1 MSWEQVK
8 SWEDARLDMM
18 QKMARITVTRADKL
32 NAMRDQTADA
42 LLEAFQAAEELGAGA
57 ILLTGEGRA
66 FGAGYDLATLDP
78 ATIPNL
84 ARVLEDHFNPV
95 VRKMRNS
102 PLPIVAAV
110 NGACA
115 GASVGLALA
124 ADIVIAGRSAFF
136 YEPFVGIALVP
147 DAGNT
152 LFLPRI
158 AGRIRAS
165 AAMLLGDRIPAH
177 EAERW
182 GLVWKVVDD
191 LALLAEAETICAR
204 LAERPSMALAMTKR
218 LIAQA
223 SEPDLDPMLDL
234 ERDLQGEAGRST
246 EMRVAVE
253 QFFASRKATKQ

>member
-1 MSWEQVK
+1 MMF
-8 SWEDARLDMM
+8 DDIRLEIAGGVA
-18 QKMARITVTRADKL
+18 QITLNRPERS
-32 NAMRDQTADA
+32 NAMRNRTADEMLAA
-42 LLEAFQAAEELGAGA
+42 LRAAEADASVRAVLV
-57 ILLTGEGRA
+57 TGEGAA
-66 FGAGYDLATLDP
+66 FGAGYDLSTLDP
-78 ATIPNL
+78 GQVPDL
-84 ARVLEDHFNPV
+84 AQVLEVHFNPL
-95 VRKMRNS
+95 VRGLRDS

-115 GASVGLALA
+115 GASVGLALS

-165 AAMLLGDRIPAH
+165 AAMLLGDRVGAD

-182 GLVWKVVDD
+182 GLVWRVVEDE
-191 LALLAEAETICAR
+191 ALLPEAMAVCTR
-204 LAERPSMALAMTKR
+204 LAARDPGAMAMTKR

-223 SEPDLDPMLDL
+223 AEPDLNPMLNA
-234 ERDLQGEAGRST
+234 ERDLQGQAGRSPA
-246 EMRVAVE
+246 MRAAIDA
-253 QFFASRKATKQ
+253 FFAARKPGRG

>member
-1 MSWEQVK
+1 MTFQ
-8 SWEDARLDMM
+8 DIRLDIADGV
-18 QKMARITVTRADKL
+18 ARITLNRPERR
-32 NAMRDQTADA
+32 NAMRDQTADEMLAA
-42 LLEAFQAAEELGAGA
+42 LRAAEADGSVRAV
-57 ILLTGEGRA
+57 LLTGEGAA
-66 FGAGYDLATLDP
+66 FGAGYDLSTLDP
-78 ATIPNL
+78 AAVPDL
-84 ARVLEDHFNPV
+84 ARVLEDHFNPL
-95 VRKMRNS
+95 VRGLRGS
-102 PLPIVAAV
+102 PLPVVAAV

-165 AAMLLGDRIPAH
+165 AAMLLGDRIGAD

-182 GLVWKVVDD
+182 GLVWRVVEDA
-191 LALLAEAETICAR
+191 ALLDQAQAVCLR
-204 LAERPSMALAMTKR
+204 LAARDPGAMAMTKR

-223 SEPDLDPMLDL
+223 AEADLNPMLDA
-234 ERDLQGEAGRST
+234 ERDLQGAAGRSPA
-246 EMRVAVE
+246 MRAAIDA
-253 QFFASRKATKQ
+253 FFASRKPGRG